1 MSFITDVLELFKGRL
16 RFHLAVDGKPAADIL
31 VTPGEAIV
39 EIKNPLLALE
49 LGVQQIGKKPGLRSY
64 VLKAVKAAGYRV
76 KIKYKM
82 LEFEL

>member
-1 MSFITDVLELFKGRL
+1 MSMITDALELFKGRL
-16 RFHLAVDGKPAADIL
+16 RFHLAVDGKPAADIV
-31 VTPGEAIV
+31 VTPGEAIL

-82 LEFEL
+82 LEIEI